1 MNWEIYAIKY
11 AERMADASEFFL
23 KQPAAVVGPQPM
35 AYYVWVV
42 KRPGEVILVDTGFNE
57 AAAIAR
63 GRPTGL
69 SLGGALGL
77 LGISLSEVSQTV
89 LTHLHYDH
97 AGNVSELPN
106 SRFVLQRKELAF
118 WSSPMSNRKLF
129 ASARDD
135 SDLQFV
141 DRLIDDG
148 RCELRDGV
156 SEISQGVTA
165 HHLGGHTPGHQV
177 VRVNSH
183 NSSVVVAS
191 DAVHTSY
198 NLQYNV
204 PSRTL
209 TDVIGVMAGYDRLR
223 ELASEDRLIIPG
235 HDARVLTDFPAA
247 DPALAGTV
255 ARIS

>member
-1 MNWEIYAIKY
+1 MSWDVYAIKY
-11 AERMADASEFFL
+11 AERIADASEFFL
-23 KQPAAVVGPQPM
+23 KQPATVTGPQPM

-42 KRPGEVILVDTGFNE
+42 KRRGEVILVDTGFNE
-57 AAAIAR
+57 TAAAAR

-69 SLGGALGL
+69 SLGASLGL
-77 LGISLSEVSQTV
+77 LGISLAEVTQTV

-106 SRFVLQRKELAF
+106 SRFVLQSRELAF
-118 WSSPMSNRKLF
+118 WSTPMSKRKLF
-129 ASARDD
+129 ASAMDD
-135 SDLQFV
+135 SDLELVQQ
-141 DRLIDDG
+141 LIADG
-148 RCELRDGV
+148 RCELRDGD
-156 SEISQGVTA
+156 SEISTGVTV

-183 NSSVVVAS
+183 SSNVVLAS

-198 NLQYNV
+198 NLKYDV

-209 TDVIGVMAGYDRLR
+209 ADVIGVMAGFDRLR

-247 DPALAGTV
+247 DPELVGIV